1 MKDIL
6 LAVQIIISVSLII
19 LILLQAEGA
28 RLGSTFGGGGGF
40 YRSKRGVEKLL
51 VNATIIFT
59 ILFFLVSFIQLSL

>member
-28 RLGSTFGGGGGF
+28 GLGSTFGGGGGV